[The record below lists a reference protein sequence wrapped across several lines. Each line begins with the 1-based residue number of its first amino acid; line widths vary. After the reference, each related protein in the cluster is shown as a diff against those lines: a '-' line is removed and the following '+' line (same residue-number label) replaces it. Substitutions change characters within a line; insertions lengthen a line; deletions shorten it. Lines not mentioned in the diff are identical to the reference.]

1 MSLSTSLPTMP
12 STWAYSEQENES
24 FFIQSSDVPSAF
36 YEKDSEVVKGFETV
50 VVYFNDNF
58 HLLTRVK
65 FETFCGLDES

>member
-1 MSLSTSLPTMP
+1 MP

-58 HLLTRVK
+58 HLQI
-65 FETFCGLDES
+65 GN